1 MNSLVVFLPNDRLV
15 NRTCFCIVHRA
26 CTRRDY
32 LASLFHGCMQASN
45 TRIFVHESIR
55 IRLNK
60 QNNLSKEKEL
70 IMKKTS
76 KNISIGLISI
86 AMLGTGFSVL
96 AEGETAT
103 PAAKIPTPAVADK
116 DSHVKNSASQELA
129 KRRQQ
134 LAKEAI
140 IANDEILHSIFY
152 LKKNNTRDAY
162 KMLEKAD
169 GQLNILLA
177 RDPHLKLAPIGVR
190 ASISDLEASPQTI
203 KKAVKDA
210 ESDLDKGKIQ
220 TARLMLSPLVSE
232 MHIETDFVPL
242 EIYPHAI
249 KQASREIQES
259 KIKAA
264 EATLAD
270 AMSSIVTNDEIIPLP
285 PLKAEGDMIEAE
297 QLLNK
302 DKVKNKDAVLA
313 LLKSADTNLANADAL
328 GYGKHPDIKKE
339 IASIKSKVEGGASN
353 PGLFARVRNMF
364 HKITPSS

>member
-1 MNSLVVFLPNDRLV
+1 MN
-15 NRTCFCIVHRA
+15 T
-26 CTRRDY
+26 
-32 LASLFHGCMQASN
+32 
-45 TRIFVHESIR
+45 
-55 IRLNK
+55 
-60 QNNLSKEKEL
+60 
-70 IMKKTS
+70 TS
-76 KNISIGLISI
+76 RNISIGLISLT
-86 AMLGTGFSVL
+86 MLGTGFNVL
-96 AEGETAT
+96 AAETTGKPSAS
-103 PAAKIPTPAVADK
+103 IPTPAVSNK
-116 DSHVKNSASQELA
+116 DRHVKDRASQELA

-152 LKKNNTRDAY
+152 LNKKNTRGAF

-220 TARLMLSPLVSE
+220 MARLILSPLTSE
-232 MHIETDFVPL
+232 MHIQTDFVPL
-242 EIYPHAI
+242 EVYPHAI
-249 KQASREIQES
+249 KQASKEIQES

-297 QLLNK
+297 QLLKK

-313 LLKSADTNLANADAL
+313 LLKSADTNLANANAL
-328 GYGKHPDIKKE
+328 GYGKHPDIEKE
-339 IASIKSKVEGGASN
+339 IASIKSKVEGGAST
-353 PGLFARVRNMF
+353 PGIFARVRNMF
-364 HKITPSS
+364 HKIIHSS